1 MNKSRLRYFI
11 LFFSIFTNPALSN
24 AKGFL
29 ALPDDSVPHYK
40 FSLQL
45 NAESLRST
53 HKTYFNGFSAAANF
67 SLSKTL
73 TAGIG
78 FERTTCAFHPDNNW
92 NLYNLRFAPIYLSQE
107 FRIFQIRSFHL
118 YSEARQGLSFIK
130 YNKEEFKV
138 NPGVIYPVKER
149 GFYGYA
155 GVGAG
160 WNFLKKFYLK
170 SAVGFKAYHISKN
183 DQDVNPHGI
192 NYQFGLQYSFAP
204 TSQ

>member
-1 MNKSRLRYFI
+1 MNKLRLACFI
-11 LFFSIFTNPALSN
+11 LFLSILINPALTY

-29 ALPDDSVPHYK
+29 TLPGDSIPHYK
-40 FSLQL
+40 LSLQL
-45 NAESLRST
+45 DAESLRST
-53 HKTYFNGFSAAANF
+53 HKTYFKGFSAAVSF
-67 SLSKTL
+67 PLSKTL
-73 TAGIG
+73 TAGMG
-78 FERTTCAFHPDNNW
+78 FERTTSAFHPDNNW
-92 NLYNLRFAPIYLSQE
+92 NLYNLRFAPVYLSEE

-118 YSEARQGLSFIK
+118 YSEARQGISFIK

-149 GFYGYA
+149 GLYGYA

-192 NYQFGLQYSFAP
+192 NYQLGLKYSFAAA
-204 TSQ
+204 SK